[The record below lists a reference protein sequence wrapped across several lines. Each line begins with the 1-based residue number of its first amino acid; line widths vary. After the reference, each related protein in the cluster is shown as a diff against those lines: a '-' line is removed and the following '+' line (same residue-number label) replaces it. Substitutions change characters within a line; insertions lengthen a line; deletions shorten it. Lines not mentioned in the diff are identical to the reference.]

1 MILSIPF
8 EEIKTFPKEVR
19 LFLNSYFKKKLSES
33 LKEENQVFLNQTSTL
48 HKPADILEAPIF
60 TRHPSRKL
68 VANNK
73 FDWFKFLSK
82 IIEDKNGKHK
92 YDFHFTVTPKKDTEI
107 LLNSN
112 GHNII
117 HDNPKSW
124 GVVLIFCCMFGFG
137 NKFPGLSVAK
147 TTKDISYNIKKI
159 VTTCPHCF
167 NTIKNEYPSLGGE
180 YKVYH
185 HTQFLK
191 YLLNDG
197 RLKIKGGSFKGKKI
211 TYHDPCYLGRA
222 NNEYEAPRELIH
234 KLEAELVEMK
244 RCKSNGL
251 CCGAGGAQMFKDAE
265 KGNKE
270 INIERTEDIKET
282 NTNLVA
288 TGCPFCNTML
298 TDGAKT
304 IEDEKKVSVMDIS
317 ELIAKAQDL

>member
-92 YDFHFTVTPKKDTEI
+92 YDFHFTITPKKDTEI

-159 VTTCPHCF
+159 KLSGTKEFSSKIIGPLLKSITSLFQIYAH
-167 NTIKNEYPSLGGE
+167 NYYIKDI
-180 YKVYH
+180 H
-185 HTQFLK
+185 WFTF
-191 YLLNDG
+191 
-197 RLKIKGGSFKGKKI
+197 IK
-211 TYHDPCYLGRA
+211 A
-222 NNEYEAPRELIH
+222 NNEFYFAGETKDLCIKAAAKITQKYFFLSNEEFYELKNKVNSFNELGKEVLENEYLENAGRIFEDNQ
-234 KLEAELVEMK
+234 KL
-244 RCKSNGL
+244 G
-251 CCGAGGAQMFKDAE
+251 D
-265 KGNKE
+265 
-270 INIERTEDIKET
+270 
-282 NTNLVA
+282 
-288 TGCPFCNTML
+288 
-298 TDGAKT
+298 
-304 IEDEKKVSVMDIS
+304 
-317 ELIAKAQDL
+317 

>member
-33 LKEENQVFLNQTSTL
+33 LKVENQVFLNQTSTL

-159 VTTCPHCF
+159 KLSGTKEFSSKIIGPLLKSITSLFQIYAH
-167 NTIKNEYPSLGGE
+167 NYYIKDI
-180 YKVYH
+180 H
-185 HTQFLK
+185 WFTF
-191 YLLNDG
+191 
-197 RLKIKGGSFKGKKI
+197 IK
-211 TYHDPCYLGRA
+211 A
-222 NNEYEAPRELIH
+222 NNEFYFAGETKDLCIKAAAKITQKYFFLSNEDFYELKNKVNTFNELG
-234 KLEAELVEMK
+234 KEVLENEYLE
-244 RCKSNGL
+244 N
-251 CCGAGGAQMFKDAE
+251 AGRIFENNQK
-265 KGNKE
+265 
-270 INIERTEDIKET
+270 
-282 NTNLVA
+282 
-288 TGCPFCNTML
+288 
-298 TDGAKT
+298 
-304 IEDEKKVSVMDIS
+304 IEDK
-317 ELIAKAQDL
+317 L